1 MESAKNGADRWGGFP
16 SESLLISS
24 RAPVHWDSMMHSNL
38 YYSSWSQ
45 STYSIFFFNKQK
57 RLSLLFTYNISKQL
71 IKMFS
76 LILLQ
81 REPITT
87 PTAYV
92 NIYGSSTLTQ
102 LVSWVTNHK
111 VVDEF
116 SCFCMRVGLV
126 KTIHFVTIDDTSGV
140 PRSINS
146 SNYST
151 LARH

>member
-1 MESAKNGADRWGGFP
+1 MRWFSVRIP
-16 SESLLISS
+16 FDFFKSSCTLRQHDALEPLLFLMV
-24 RAPVHWDSMMHSNL
+24 PKHLQHFL
-38 YYSSWSQ
+38 FQ
-45 STYSIFFFNKQK
+45 QKKK

-92 NIYGSSTLTQ
+92 NVYGSSTLTQ

-116 SCFCMRVGLV
+116 NCFCMRVGLV

>member
-1 MESAKNGADRWGGFP
+1 MVQTDAVVFRQNPFWFLQELMYIETAWCTRTSIIPHGPK
-16 SESLLISS
+16 
-24 RAPVHWDSMMHSNL
+24 APTAFSF
-38 YYSSWSQ
+38 
-45 STYSIFFFNKQK
+45 STKKK

-92 NIYGSSTLTQ
+92 NVYGSSTLTQ

-116 SCFCMRVGLV
+116 NCFCMRVGLV
-126 KTIHFVTIDDTSGV
+126 KTIHFMTIDDTSGV

-146 SNYST
+146 SNHST